1 MIPWLLDAYRE
12 PRTYGTAAY
21 LLLGL
26 PLGILEFVLVVT
38 GLSLG
43 LGLVVTLLGIPV
55 LVATLLLVRAL
66 ASFERRLA
74 WTLLEAPLPHVRT
87 LPDEPD
93 GVFWAR
99 LRNLVLSGRTWREL
113 VFLLLRLPLGIV
125 DFVVVTTLVGLAL
138 SGFAVPVTV
147 LAGAESE
154 LGDWRIDTFA
164 ESLAF
169 VPVSLVFLLVGARL
183 VLGWR
188 AVPAFVATS
197 LLGRVEARELKRAV
211 VHTLART
218 GEVDGFRIL
227 DELEL
232 QLGRGPFL
240 TPTKV
245 QAALVAL
252 ESAGHVQARRDGGR
266 ITYTTIAT

>member
-1 MIPWLLDAYRE
+1 MIRWLLDAYRE

-74 WTLLEAPLPHVRT
+74 WSLLEAPMPHVRT

-125 DFVVVTTLVGLAL
+125 DFVVVTTIVGLAL
-138 SGFAVPVTV
+138 SGLAVPVTV
-147 LAGAESE
+147 LAGADSE
-154 LGDWRIDTFA
+154 LGDWRID
-164 ESLAF
+164 SF
-169 VPVSLVFLLVGARL
+169 VESLVFLPVSVVFLLAGARL
-183 VLGWR
+183 VLGFG
-188 AVPAFVATS
+188 AVPRLVATW
-197 LLGRVEARELKRAV
+197 LLGTVEARELKEAV
-211 VHTLART
+211 VRALERT
-218 GEVDGFRIL
+218 GEADGFRIL

-240 TPTKV
+240 TPTRLE
-245 QAALVAL
+245 ATLLAL
-252 ESAGHVQARRDGGR
+252 ESTGHVTARRDGGR
-266 ITYTTIAT
+266 FTYATASR